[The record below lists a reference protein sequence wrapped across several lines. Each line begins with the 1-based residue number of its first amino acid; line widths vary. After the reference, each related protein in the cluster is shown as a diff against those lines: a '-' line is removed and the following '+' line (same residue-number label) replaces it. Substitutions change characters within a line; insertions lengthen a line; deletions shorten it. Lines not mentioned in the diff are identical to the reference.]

1 MYLKKLEL
9 QGFKSF
15 ADKVTLNFEKGVT
28 AIVGPNG
35 SGKSNISDAIRL
47 VLGEQSIKSLRGSK
61 LEDVIFAGSENRKP
75 LGFCEINLTFDN
87 SDGYLPFDYTE
98 VVITRKIFRSGESE
112 FFINK
117 TPCRLK
123 DIYELFLDTGVGK
136 EGYSIIGQGRIDEV
150 LSARPEDRRQIFEEA
165 IGISKYRYKK
175 EEAERK
181 LTAAND
187 NLLRLNDIVVELE
200 KQLTTLE
207 AQKSKAEEFLKLH
220 KEKRKA
226 DISLYIQLAKRSMN
240 QYDALKGKY
249 ENLKN
254 QLDVKK
260 IHKINQEENLLYKE
274 KEIHDLKQQL
284 GSKKE
289 EYHNKLREIEIVSGK
304 RELIIE
310 KLRNLE
316 ETTELYREELEKAAK
331 RERVLKEEL
340 KRTESNV
347 ALLHA
352 NKEELEE
359 KLRQFQ
365 EEYVSLQKKQKNEIE
380 EVEKAKEDIIEILNS
395 IADVKGKLSLNNSLK
410 EEAISRQQNLKKHI
424 EEIQNRIEILD
435 KEKNK
440 IVEELQILQKELDKK
455 NQQRSTKQQALQKI
469 DNELILRE
477 DTLKVIKEEIERKRS
492 RLSILEEMDKN
503 YEGYS
508 GTVRNLLK
516 LSENIPS
523 FKENIIGVVG
533 ELLEVENTYSTAI
546 EVALGSSIQNIVI
559 KSSEGVA
566 EIIARLKQKDLGRA
580 TFLPLDL
587 IRGRGLSQ
595 QESNILTEKGVIGV
609 ASKLI
614 KYNDNLKEIFNFL
627 LGRVII
633 VDTIENAVRLSKKYN
648 QAYKI
653 VTLEGEVINPG
664 GAITGGSLKPKL
676 QSIFKRKEEITKLK
690 KEIDSLKN
698 QQEILVEEI
707 GQKINDK
714 IHEEEQIE
722 LLNKEISDISYNI
735 TSNEQRRISLE
746 KEIGN
751 LLNQLENYTL
761 EIDELKENTENYQQE
776 IDQFLKEL
784 ESLEKEKEGLDALIN
799 GFKEKNNKEEE
810 NLAILDKE
818 ITALKIEI
826 AKIEQ
831 KLQNELHNL
840 KDKRQEFDREKNNI
854 GEKEKNIKE
863 IERLKVNLSL
873 DREKLQGEIY
883 KLQQEVE
890 KIQKDIS
897 FLEDNIFQKEEDLQ
911 KRKEKFS
918 ILQQEFTNIN
928 EEFHKVEMEM
938 QRFQIEIDNIKN
950 RLWEEYELTLDRAL
964 EEAEEGEIL
973 KLRQRADH
981 LAKAIKGLGNVN
993 IDAIEE
999 YKGVKER
1006 YDFLKSQMEDI
1017 IKAKESLISVIEEA
1031 NKIIKTKFKDGF
1043 EILQIQFKETFRRLF
1058 GGGNAE
1064 LILTDE
1070 DNLLETGIEIK
1081 AQPPGKKLQTLSLL
1095 SGGEKALVA
1104 ISLLFA
1110 MLIIKPAP
1118 FCILDEI
1125 DAALD
1130 DANVD
1135 RFAEFLK
1142 ELSRDTQ
1149 FIVVSHRK
1157 GTMMVADA
1165 IYGVT
1170 MQEKGVSK
1178 LLSLKLNT
1186 DDKIGGLVKHA

>member
-75 LGFCEINLTFDN
+75 LGFCEINLALDN

-136 EGYSIIGQGRIDEV
+136 EGYSIIGQGRIDEI

-175 EEAERK
+175 EEAEKK
-181 LTAAND
+181 LIAAND
-187 NLLRLNDIVVELE
+187 NLIRLNDIVVELE

-220 KEKRKA
+220 NEKRNT
-226 DISLYIQLAKRSMN
+226 DVSLYVQLAKNFMK
-240 QYDALKGKY
+240 QYDDLKEKY
-249 ENLKN
+249 ESLKN

-260 IHKINQEENLLYKE
+260 IQRIDQEDNLLYKD
-274 KEIHDLKQQL
+274 KVIHDLKQQL
-284 GSKKE
+284 SSKKE
-289 EYHNKLREIEIVSGK
+289 EYHNKLREIEIAIGK
-304 RELIIE
+304 KELIIE
-310 KLRNLE
+310 KLKNSE
-316 ETTELYREELEKAAK
+316 ETLELYREELGKAVK
-331 RERVLKEEL
+331 REMALNEEL
-340 KRTESNV
+340 KRIESNATV
-347 ALLHA
+347 LQN
-352 NKEELEE
+352 NKQELEQ
-359 KLRQFQ
+359 KLEQFQ
-365 EEYVSLQKKQKNEIE
+365 EEYINLQEKQKNEME
-380 EVEKAKEDIIEILNS
+380 EVEKAKEDIIEILNR
-395 IADVKGKLSLNNSLK
+395 IADVRGKLSLNNSLK
-410 EEAISRQQNLKKHI
+410 EDSIIRQQNLKKHI
-424 EEIQNRIEILD
+424 EEIQNRIKTFD
-435 KEKNK
+435 KEKNI
-440 IVEELQILQKELDKK
+440 IVEELQILQKKMDEK
-455 NQQRSTKQQALQKI
+455 NQQRIIKQQVLQKI
-469 DNELILRE
+469 NSELNLKE
-477 DTLKVIKEEIERKRS
+477 ETLKVVKAEIERKKS

-523 FKENIIGVVG
+523 FNKNIIGVVG
-533 ELLEVENTYSTAI
+533 ELLEVENAYSTAI

-559 KSSEGVA
+559 KSSEGVS
-566 EIIARLKQKDLGRA
+566 EIIEKLKQQNLGRA
-580 TFLPLDL
+580 TFLPIDL
-587 IRGRGLSQ
+587 IHGRSLSQ

-614 KYNDNLKEIFNFL
+614 KYTDDLEEIFNFL
-627 LGRVII
+627 LGRVI
-633 VDTIENAVRLSKKYN
+633 VADTIESAVRLSKKYN
-648 QAYKI
+648 QVFKI

-664 GAITGGSLKPKL
+664 GAITGGSLKPKI
-676 QSIFKRKEEITKLK
+676 QSIFKRKEEIIKLK
-690 KEIDSLKN
+690 KEIDSLKT
-698 QQEILVEEI
+698 QQEILGKEI
-707 GQKINDK
+707 EQKINDK
-714 IHEEEQIE
+714 IREEEQIE
-722 LLNKEISDISYNI
+722 LLNNEIFDINYNI
-735 TSNEQRRISLE
+735 TTNEQKRISLE
-746 KEIGN
+746 KEIEN
-751 LLNQLENYTL
+751 LLNQSEAYTM
-761 EIDELKENTENYQQE
+761 EIDELNENIKNYQQE
-776 IDQFLKEL
+776 IDRFFKEL
-784 ESLEKEKEGLDALIN
+784 ESLENEKTRLDALIN
-799 GFKEKNNKEEE
+799 GIKEKDNKEKE
-810 NLAILDKE
+810 NLIILDKE
-818 ITALKIEI
+818 ITTLKIEI

-831 KLQNELHNL
+831 KLQNEIHNL
-840 KDKRQEFDREKNNI
+840 KDKRQEFDRGRNDI
-854 GEKEKNIKE
+854 IVKERNIKE
-863 IERLKVNLSL
+863 IESLKGNLSL
-873 DREKLQGEIY
+873 DREKLQNEIY
-883 KLQQEVE
+883 ELQQEV
-890 KIQKDIS
+890 KKVQKDIS
-897 FLEDNIFQKEEDLQ
+897 LLEEDILEKEEDLQ
-911 KRKEKFS
+911 RFKEKFS
-918 ILQQEFTNIN
+918 TLQQEFTIIN
-928 EEFHKVEMEM
+928 EEFHKVEMGL

-950 RLWEEYELTLDRAL
+950 RLWEEYELTLDRAF
-964 EEAEEGEIL
+964 EEAYEGEIS
-973 KLRQRADH
+973 KLRQMADH
-981 LAKAIKGLGNVN
+981 LARAIKGLGNVN
-993 IDAIEE
+993 VDAIEE
-999 YKGVKER
+999 YKEIKER

-1017 IKAKESLISVIEEA
+1017 LKAKESLISVIEEA

-1043 EILQIQFKETFRRLF
+1043 EILQIQFRETFRRLF

-1110 MLIIKPAP
+1110 MLIIKPTP

-1142 ELSRDTQ
+1142 ELSKDTQ